1 MRRTYLDTG
10 VLIEAAAGKGPKAEV
25 AMAVLRDPTRVF
37 LSCPFLDLELLPQT
51 ILNRNRLQQRFLET
65 YLAGTDRTEEL
76 AAIFKLAFREATRSP
91 VSGMDA
97 LHVAAAH
104 LLRADEFI
112 TTERPG
118 KAICR
123 NSLVPVVFLSA

>member
-25 AMAVLRDPTRVF
+25 ALAVLRDPARAF

-65 YLAGTDRTEEL
+65 YLSGTDRTEEL
-76 AAIFKLAFREATRSP
+76 AAILKLAYREATRSP

-104 LLRADEFI
+104 LLGADEFI
-112 TTERPG
+112 TTEKPG
-118 KAICR
+118 KAIYR
-123 NSLVPVVFLSA
+123 NSLVPVVFLRV

>member
-10 VLIEAAAGKGPKAEV
+10 VLIEAAAGKRPKAEV
-25 AMAVLRDPTRVF
+25 ALAVLRDPTRVF

-65 YLAGTDRTEEL
+65 YLSSTDRTEGL
-76 AAIFKLAFREATRSP
+76 AAILKLAFREAARSP

-104 LLRADEFI
+104 LPRADEFV
-112 TTERPG
+112 TTEKPG
-118 KAICR
+118 KAIYR
-123 NSLVPVVFLSA
+123 NSLVPVVLLSA

>member
-10 VLIEAAAGKGPKAEV
+10 VLIEAAAGKRPKAEV
-25 AMAVLRDPTRVF
+25 ALAVLRDPTRVF

-65 YLAGTDRTEEL
+65 YLSSTDRTEGL
-76 AAIFKLAFREATRSP
+76 AAILKLAFREATRSP

-104 LLRADEFI
+104 LPRADEFV
-112 TTERPG
+112 TTEKPG
-118 KAICR
+118 KAIYR
-123 NSLVPVVFLSA
+123 NSLVPVVLLSA

>member
-25 AMAVLRDPTRVF
+25 ALAVLRDPTRAF

-65 YLAGTDRTEEL
+65 YLSGTDRTEEL

-91 VSGMDA
+91 VSGA
-97 LHVAAAH
+97 LA
-104 LLRADEFI
+104 RS
-112 TTERPG
+112 R
-118 KAICR
+118 
-123 NSLVPVVFLSA
+123 

>member
-25 AMAVLRDPTRVF
+25 ALAVLRDPTRAF

-65 YLAGTDRTEEL
+65 RSVQMRLGRQNSARIKRKPRMHANARESVPFRFASIRVHSQLEL
-76 AAIFKLAFREATRSP
+76 YSRSFAA
-91 VSGMDA
+91 
-97 LHVAAAH
+97 
-104 LLRADEFI
+104 
-112 TTERPG
+112 
-118 KAICR
+118 
-123 NSLVPVVFLSA
+123 

>member
-10 VLIEAAAGKGPKAEV
+10 VLIEAAAGKRPKAEV
-25 AMAVLRDPTRVF
+25 ALAVLRDPTRVF

-65 YLAGTDRTEEL
+65 YLSSTDRTEGL
-76 AAIFKLAFREATRSP
+76 AAILKLAFREATRSP

-104 LLRADEFI
+104 LPRADEFV
-112 TTERPG
+112 TTEKPG
-118 KAICR
+118 KAIYR